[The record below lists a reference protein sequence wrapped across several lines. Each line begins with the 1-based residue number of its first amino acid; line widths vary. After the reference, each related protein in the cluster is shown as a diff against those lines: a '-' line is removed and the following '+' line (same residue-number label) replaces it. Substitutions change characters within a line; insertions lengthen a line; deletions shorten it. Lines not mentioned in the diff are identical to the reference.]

1 MDLVLAAADLAICRS
16 GGTTVAELAVVG
28 LGSILVPLPIATR
41 DHQTANALPLVAAG
55 AAVVVVDADFDADR
69 LVLEADRLINSDQ
82 GRTKLAAMG
91 ESATTLAHPEA
102 ADRVADLL
110 EQWALTAG
118 LGEQ

>member
-41 DHQTANALPLVAAG
+41 DHQTANAQPLMVAG
-55 AAVVVVDADFDADR
+55 AAVIVADADFDADR
-69 LVLEADRLINSDQ
+69 LVLEADALMAANSGTSRMVEM
-82 GRTKLAAMG
+82 GRAA
-91 ESATTLAHPEA
+91 STLAHPEA

-110 EQWALTAG
+110 ETWARPGKGTPP
-118 LGEQ
+118 

>member
-1 MDLVLAAADLAICRS
+1 M
-16 GGTTVAELAVVG
+16 
-28 LGSILVPLPIATR
+28 
-41 DHQTANALPLVAAG
+41 
-55 AAVVVVDADFDADR
+55 VVVDADFDADR